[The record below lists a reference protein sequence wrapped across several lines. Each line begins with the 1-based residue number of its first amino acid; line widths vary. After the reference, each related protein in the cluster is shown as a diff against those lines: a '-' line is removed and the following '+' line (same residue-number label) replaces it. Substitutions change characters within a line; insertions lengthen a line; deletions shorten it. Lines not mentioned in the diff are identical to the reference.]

1 MFLLDKDSNLID
13 TAVIHVI
20 VGFMLGE
27 NLKAKDNDTPIKNDQ
42 EDKSLK
48 EDATSQSGA
57 ALETLFYKVNDCG
70 CELFVLVSS

>member
-1 MFLLDKDSNLID
+1 MILLDKDSNLIG

-20 VGFMLGE
+20 AGILLGE
-27 NLKAKDNDTPIKNDQ
+27 NLIAKDNDTPIKNDQ

-48 EDATSQSGA
+48 EDATSQSAA

-70 CELFVLVSS
+70 CELCVLVSS